1 MRHIND
7 RITMVTQSILN
18 IYKESKIDHSL
29 EVFCEII
36 LIAKILRYR
45 IGKEEGKNFLKLRT
59 IKKLTKEIMKNIK
72 KDKEYPIIN
81 NFISY
86 IIRNWIFNIRCN
98 LN

>member
-81 NFISY
+81 NFISSY
-86 IIRNWIFNIRCN
+86 KEKKLKK

>member
-18 IYKESKIDHSL
+18 IYKESKIDHNL

-45 IGKEEGKNFLKLRT
+45 IGKEEGKKVPKLRT

-72 KDKEYPIIN
+72 KDKEYPIID
-81 NFISY
+81 NFISSY
-86 IIRNWIFNIRCN
+86 KENKLKK

>member
-81 NFISY
+81 NFISSY
-86 IIRNWIFNIRCN
+86 KENKLKK

>member
-18 IYKESKIDHSL
+18 IYKESKIDHNL

-45 IGKEEGKNFLKLRT
+45 IGKEEGKNFPKLRT
-59 IKKLTKEIMKNIK
+59 IKKLTKEIMKSIK
-72 KDKEYPIIN
+72 KDKEYPIID
-81 NFISY
+81 NFISSY
-86 IIRNWIFNIRCN
+86 KENKLKN

>member
-1 MRHIND
+1 MRNIND

-45 IGKEEGKNFLKLRT
+45 IGKEEGKKFPKLRT
-59 IKKLTKEIMKNIK
+59 IKKLTKEIMKSIK
-72 KDKEYPIIN
+72 KDKEYPIID
-81 NFISY
+81 NFISSY
-86 IIRNWIFNIRCN
+86 KENKLKK